1 MSLLG
6 TLATIGNV
14 AGTVGT
20 VANAVGQV
28 GNALGAWGQV
38 GQSQSQGGSTQS
50 GGGQSQSMS
59 KSGTNDEQVMQ
70 YLKGAYQYQNAE
82 GERQSQFNQRSMLEQ
97 MGYNTLGSIIQG
109 VYNHIENSIA
119 MNFNSTEAMKNR
131 EWQEHM
137 SNTAYQRAVED
148 MKKAGLNPIL
158 AFQNGG
164 ASTPGGSAGTISG
177 ASMGAPSSSAL
188 GVSRSSGF
196 VPNSYSSES
205 WSQSD
210 WYNAAQ
216 SWNQMLSSTEMTPLG
231 LQKTLSKIGEDT
243 GNLINKTVG
252 AGREAAK
259 KGRGNVNKAMDNIRN
274 GHGIDN
280 ITGNKNRVGGGAGRS
295 K

>member
-1 MSLLG
+1 M
-6 TLATIGNV
+6 

-20 VANAVGQV
+20 V
-28 GNALGAWGQV
+28 GNAISSLGNAFGAWGQV
-38 GQSQSQGGSTQS
+38 GQSQSQGGSTQQ
-50 GGGQSQSMS
+50 GGGHSQSMS
-59 KSGTNDEQVMQ
+59 KSGTNDEQVME

-82 GERQSQFNQRSMLEQ
+82 GARQSQFNQKSMLEQ
-97 MGYNTLGSIIQG
+97 MGYNTLGAIMQG
-109 VYNHIENSIA
+109 IYNHIENATA

-188 GVSRSSGF
+188 GVSRASGF

-216 SWNQMLSSTEMTPLG
+216 SWNQMLSSTGMTPLG
-231 LQKTLSKIGEDT
+231 LQETLSDIGKNT
-243 GNLINKTVG
+243 GNAIDNAVG
-252 AGREAAK
+252 AGRKAGEK
-259 KGRGNVNKAMDNIRN
+259 LRGNINRAKDNVRS
-274 GHGIDN
+274 GHGLDN
-280 ITGNKNRVGGGAGRS
+280 ITGNRNRAGGGAGRR